1 MKDTLTL
8 MKIVFITAPSNPI
21 RSRHKR
27 CARRRPARTHVA
39 AIFSLVFKPASW
51 PGIPKTPASWPL
63 VSQSQLV
70 GPSNLHKASLLAVN
84 IQPK

>member
-39 AIFSLVFKPASW
+39 AIFDSHEDCVHYGSLQSHKEPAQALRQAETCQDTRGSH
-51 PGIPKTPASWPL
+51 L
-63 VSQSQLV
+63 
-70 GPSNLHKASLLAVN
+70 
-84 IQPK
+84 